1 MSTPNGGNA
10 RRIYGKIRQAFPD
23 IGTAFLGLAALF
35 FVRAVPPTA
44 SLDLNLWPLTLSGIF
59 FVFGLYLRAFFR
71 D

>member
-1 MSTPNGGNA
+1 MPLIDTIS
-10 RRIYGKIRQAFPD
+10 RIYGKIRRTLPD

-44 SLDLNLWPLTLSGIF
+44 SLDLNLWQLTLSALF
-59 FVFGLYLRAFFR
+59 FVSGLYLRAFYR